1 MTSAGPPPSKQR
13 GRQADEGLPSR
24 DWPLGTW
31 GASRGAGGGVGAE
44 AAQLL
49 TYDQDKED
57 DEEWEAVQ
65 QAGEAE
71 LRRLLA
77 SMRGLG

>member
-1 MTSAGPPPSKQR
+1 MVASQSPSAQR
-13 GRQADEGLPSR
+13 GLQADEGLPSR

-31 GASRGAGGGVGAE
+31 GAPRGAGGGVGAD

-49 TYDQDKED
+49 TDDHDRED